1 MGASRGAPVCAATE
15 AGAGGNPRG
24 VEDAAPY
31 VRVSYC
37 PLPAAYCL
45 NSAFCVL
52 HFAFRPWVRPVAHTV
67 RRYGTLI
74 LDL

>member
-31 VRVSYC
+31 NRVSYC
-37 PLPAAYCL
+37 LLPIAYCL
-45 NSAFCVL
+45 NSAFCIPTMG
-52 HFAFRPWVRPVAHTV
+52 ASCGATSV
-67 RRYGTLI
+67 RRYGKKWAARLA
-74 LDL
+74 